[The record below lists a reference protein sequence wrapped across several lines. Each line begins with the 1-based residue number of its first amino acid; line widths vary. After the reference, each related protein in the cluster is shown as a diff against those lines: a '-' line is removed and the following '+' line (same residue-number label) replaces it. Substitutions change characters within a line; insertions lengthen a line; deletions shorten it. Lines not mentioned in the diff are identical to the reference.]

1 MKHLNLAF
9 AAMAALAFTACS
21 QEEEIATGT
30 TRGYVGVMEGN
41 SAVTRSY
48 NGGSGAFKWSNG
60 DDISVYTSNGFKT
73 MTMTGGADTD
83 KATYADPDFI
93 PKDVAVFPTSS
104 VGTYTN
110 GTTTVKYPSERV
122 AGEKV
127 NDPMVAYFTTGA
139 TKFDFKHV
147 GGVIRF
153 SVLVPEGVNR
163 FVVSSSNALCGDF
176 TVDATDKNAPFVTTG
191 ESSTNNKVTFNF
203 TTTTG
208 SGMMTFIL
216 PLPTGTYTDLTVAV
230 QNDEKVVKSKKLSV
244 PVTMTRCLW
253 NSTEINF
260 GSYTGTIETM
270 VSGVDALENLVQN
283 TPTDELKSKSLT
295 VDLNDETLTSD
306 DAKKITNLNVGS
318 ISIKNGT
325 VDNSA
330 LHIQAAGDISLKNI
344 KVTGE
349 FPKGNSNARFSLN
362 TSGEVIIDGVD
373 FSAATNYYNAIEVNL
388 GANPVSEKVTIK
400 NCKFAGMSNNCILV
414 FGMPEGGEVNVENCN
429 FTLNDGCEAVRISN
443 KLDSRNFTVN
453 VKDCDYKYTT
463 LTPSNAKWAGF
474 FLFEDYTTKAADN
487 PNAKKQFTG
496 LTVNCDNLT
505 YDGEKI
511 TALTIGTNNT
521 KQFACMCY
529 DNANPYIITD
539 KSHFPT
545 FTFK

>member
-1 MKHLNLAF
+1 
-9 AAMAALAFTACS
+9 MAALAFTACS

-48 NGGSGAFKWSNG
+48 NGGHGAFKWSNG
-60 DDISVYTSNGFKT
+60 DDISVYTTSGFKT

-83 KATYADPDFI
+83 KATYADPTFI

-163 FVVSSSNALCGDF
+163 FVVSSSQALCGEF
-176 TVDATDKNAPFVTTG
+176 TVDATDKNAPVVTTA
-191 ESSTNNKVTFNF
+191 ESSTNNKVTFTF
-203 TTTTG
+203 TQTTG

-216 PLPTGTYTDLTVAV
+216 PLPAGTYDLTCAV
-230 QNDEKVVKSKKLSV
+230 QNGDKVVKSKKLSSSI
-244 PVTMTRCLW
+244 TMMRSLW
-253 NSTEINF
+253 YDTEINF

-270 VSGVDALENLVQN
+270 VSGVDALETLVAN
-283 TPTDELKSKSLT
+283 TPAEEMKSKSLT
-295 VDLNDETLTSD
+295 VDLNGETLTSD

-318 ISIKNGT
+318 ISLNNGT

-349 FPKGNSNARFSLN
+349 FPKNNSNARFSLN

-400 NCKFAGMSNNCILV
+400 NCKFAGLSNNCISL
-414 FGMPEGGEVNVENCN
+414 FGMPEGGVMNIENCDFQLTPGN
-429 FTLNDGCEAVRISN
+429 EAVRISN
-443 KLDSRNFTVN
+443 KLDSRNFTIN
-453 VKDCDYKYTT
+453 VKNCNYKY
-463 LTPSNAKWAGF
+463 SAEYNNAYAGF
-474 FLFEDYTTKAADN
+474 FLFQDYTTKAADN

-505 YDGEKI
+505 YDNEKI
-511 TALTIGTNNT
+511 TALTIGTNKT
-521 KQFACMCY
+521 RQLACMYY
-529 DNANPYIITD
+529 DNATPKIITD